1 MVDLSKASEAKE
13 FFKAVIDKLS
23 GSNITGVYTSEC
35 GIGIYSGGRSYI
47 CDEAVYI
54 GFENALYLIIEY
66 YFIDGLYAEL
76 RPLDDKEK
84 NYVENALPSDL
95 FNRSDK
101 LFDDVNETSKLEY
114 GELSSV
120 ELANVIGD
128 YSKWIDGN
136 IEYIKPSEE
145 TFSEITFKMSNGK
158 SFTLSPSEAEQDG
171 YINLWSNEAE
181 IRISWEKEDV
191 M

>member
-1 MVDLSKASEAKE
+1 MSVTFLTNE
-13 FFKAVIDKLS
+13 
-23 GSNITGVYTSEC
+23 
-35 GIGIYSGGRSYI
+35 
-47 CDEAVYI
+47 DE
-54 GFENALYLIIEY
+54 
-66 YFIDGLYAEL
+66 
-76 RPLDDKEK
+76 KK
-84 NYVENALPSDL
+84 YVENDL

-101 LFDDVNETSKLEY
+101 LLDDVAETSLLEY
-114 GELSSV
+114 GELSTV

-158 SFTLSPSEAEQDG
+158 SFTLSPSDAEQDG

>member
-13 FFKAVIDKLS
+13 FFKTVIDKLS
-23 GSNITGVYTSEC
+23 GSNITGVYTNKC
-35 GIGIYSGGRSYI
+35 GIWRYCGGRVYISDEPVYI
-47 CDEAVYI
+47 CFDN
-54 GFENALYLIIEY
+54 GLYLIIEY
-66 YFIDGLYAEL
+66 YFIDGFYAEL
-76 RPLDDKEK
+76 RPLHEDEK
-84 NYVENALPSDL
+84 KYVENDL

-101 LFDDVNETSKLEY
+101 LLDDVAETSLLEY
-114 GELSSV
+114 GELSTV

-158 SFTLSPSEAEQDG
+158 SFTLSPSDAEQDG